1 MRAII
6 VVGLVPFGCY
16 LVELFHVMSLPIGPQ
31 LLHGG
36 LYLTLYARVLP
47 RTIGVAEVVG
57 DPELLER
64 LMKVLHVLRT
74 VVRLD
79 PHHREGRVIQK
90 LSQEDLRVARG
101 PGSEYPCLLY
111 TSDAADDPLCV

>member
-1 MRAII
+1 MRAVS

-36 LYLTLYARVLP
+36 LYLALYARVLP

-64 LMKVLHVLRT
+64 LIKVLHVLRT
-74 VVRLD
+74 
-79 PHHREGRVIQK
+79 
-90 LSQEDLRVARG
+90 
-101 PGSEYPCLLY
+101 CLLY
-111 TSDAADDPLCV
+111 TSDAADDLLCVDLGGRRIIKKKKK